1 MFDRLILAI
10 QFLTLLP
17 LKRNLVVTGEAL
29 AGSMAWFPVVGAMQ
43 GALTAA
49 IDWALAGV
57 LPPSVRAGIVLLVLA
72 LTNGGLHLDGL
83 ADTVDGLAGG
93 KTPEDRLR
101 IMRDPAIGP
110 IGAAFLFIVLMIQYS
125 CLAALPAPTRLGVIF
140 LFPVAG
146 RWAMVVLSSL
156 SQYARTEG
164 GIGKAFSGANTGT
177 LVIATVVTAGAIAGL
192 LGWAWL
198 AILPG
203 LGMYIWLVSV
213 FFRRRLG
220 GVTGDVFGFQSETGG
235 ALFLVLFLIISR
247 VA

>member
-1 MFDRLILAI
+1 MIDRLILAI
-10 QFLTLLP
+10 QFLTLVP
-17 LKRNLVVTGEAL
+17 LRRNAVVTGEAL

-43 GALTAA
+43 GALLAA
-49 IDWALAGV
+49 VDWALAGV
-57 LPPSVRAGIVLLVLA
+57 LPLSVRAGVILLVLA
-72 LTNGGLHLDGL
+72 LTNGGLHLDGF
-83 ADTVDGLAGG
+83 ADTIDGLAGG
-93 KTPEDRLR
+93 RTPEDRLR

-110 IGAAFLFIVLMIQYS
+110 VGAAFLIIVLMIQYS
-125 CLAALPAPTRLGVIF
+125 CLAALPALTRLGAIL

-164 GIGKAFSGANTGT
+164 GVGKAFSGATAGT
-177 LVIATVVTAGAIAGL
+177 LAIATVLTAGAIAGL

-203 LGMYIWLVSV
+203 LGIYIWLVSV

-235 ALFLVLFLIISR
+235 ALFLLLFLIISR
-247 VA
+247 LV